1 VPRHTRVDHYA
12 VVGNP
17 VAHSLSPRIH
27 GEFAR
32 QTGEAIS
39 YEAIELATDA
49 FASGIADLQQRGF
62 RGVNV
67 TVPFK
72 REAWELCHSMTPR
85 AEIAGAVNTLILQ
98 ADGKI
103 HGDNTDGIGL
113 IRDLV
118 NNLEIDIC
126 GQKVLIL
133 GAGGAVRGVLEP
145 LLALSPAKL
154 TIANRNLDRA
164 RQLARDFTS
173 FGKIEA
179 VAYNRL
185 KREGYHLIINA
196 TAAGLSN
203 QVPPISATILQ
214 PEGVCYDM
222 MYKLN
227 AATAFVEWSR
237 AQGVKQSYD
246 GLGMLVE
253 QAAAAFSLWRD
264 RQPDTGRVM
273 ALLRAS

>member
-1 VPRHTRVDHYA
+1 MSRDNRVDQYA

-27 GEFAR
+27 SEFAR
-32 QTGEAIS
+32 ATGQALD
-39 YEAIELATDA
+39 YQAIEIATDA
-49 FASGIADLQQRGF
+49 FATGIADLQQRGF

-85 AEIAGAVNTLILQ
+85 ARIAGAVNTLCLQ
-98 ADGKI
+98 ANGAI

-118 NNLEIDIC
+118 DNLKIEIEQRNI
-126 GQKVLIL
+126 LIL

-145 LLALSPAKL
+145 LLALSPTRITL
-154 TIANRNLDRA
+154 ANRNIDRA
-164 RQLARDFTS
+164 RDLAQDFRRL
-173 FGKIEA
+173 GKIRV
-179 VAYNRL
+179 VAYTQLNC
-185 KREGYHLIINA
+185 ESYHLIINA

-203 QVPPISATILQ
+203 QIPPISASVLEQ
-214 PEGVCYDM
+214 ANVCYDM

-227 AATAFVEWSR
+227 SQTSFVEWSL
-237 AQGVKQSYD
+237 AHGIAHSHD

-253 QAAAAFSLWRD
+253 QAAEAFYLWRGL
-264 RQPDTGRVM
+264 RPDTGQLLSM
-273 ALLRAS
+273 LRAL